1 MKEDGTPLVY
11 FAGMRILHRYLFLA
25 ALALLASAGYA
36 EAQGSRC
43 ADCHVANAPST
54 LPNWSGFALRH
65 LQDYESSPH
74 ARNNAGCDRC
84 HGGNPTTFEKFLAH
98 KDMLPPTSPAS
109 PAHKVNL
116 PKTCGACHTGPFVAF
131 QKSQHYK
138 LLQAGDDRGPTC
150 STCHGEVAANLLSPT
165 SLGNQCA
172 QCHGPNQPQARPGRA
187 EDAQLLM
194 GEVREV
200 RARLKEA
207 QSIIRRIKNREVR
220 AKFEEQWRQAEIPV
234 IEARNAGHEFV
245 FDNLKERLDRARQ
258 RTEALIDALA
268 NQ

>member
-1 MKEDGTPLVY
+1 MRNPLRSVI
-11 FAGMRILHRYLFLA
+11 FVALMLVAGA
-25 ALALLASAGYA
+25 VGAG
-36 EAQGSRC
+36 AQNSRC
-43 ADCHVANAPST
+43 ADCHIANAPSA

-65 LQDYESSPH
+65 LQDYEASPH
-74 ARNNAGCDRC
+74 SRNKAGCDSC
-84 HGGNPTTFEKFLAH
+84 HGGNPNTFEKFLAH

-116 PKTCGACHTGPFVAF
+116 PRTCGNCHTGPFVAF

-150 STCHGEVAANLLSPT
+150 STCHGEVAANLLSPGALR
-165 SLGNQCA
+165 SQCA
-172 QCHGPNQPQARPGRA
+172 QCHGEGQPQARPGRA
-187 EDAQLLM
+187 EDAALLM
-194 GEVREV
+194 TEVREV

-207 QSIIRRIKNREVR
+207 QSIIRRIRNKEVR
-220 AKFEEQWRQAEIPV
+220 ARFEEQWRQAEIPV

-245 FDNLKERLDRARQ
+245 FDNLKDRLERARN
-258 RTEALIDALA
+258 RTDALMDALA